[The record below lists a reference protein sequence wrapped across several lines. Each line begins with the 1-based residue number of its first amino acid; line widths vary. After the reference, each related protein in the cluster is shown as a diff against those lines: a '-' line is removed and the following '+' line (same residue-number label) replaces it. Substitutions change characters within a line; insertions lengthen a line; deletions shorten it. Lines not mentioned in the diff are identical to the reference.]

1 MSNAIFLI
9 LLASIVVL
17 GIINTK
23 QLGRSDKRLER
34 NLDIM
39 ERHIA
44 LMEKESENDNN
55 DNGIQG

>member
-1 MSNAIFLI
+1 MGDVIFLV
-9 LLASIVVL
+9 LLAIIAVL

-44 LMEKESENDNN
+44 LMNKESEWDENDS
-55 DNGIQG
+55 